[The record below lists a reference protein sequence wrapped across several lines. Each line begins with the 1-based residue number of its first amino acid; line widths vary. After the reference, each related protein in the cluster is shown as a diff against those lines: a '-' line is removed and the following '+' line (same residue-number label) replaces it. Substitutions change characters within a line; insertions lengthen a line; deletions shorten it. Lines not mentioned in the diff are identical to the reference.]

1 MVQSVMESAVQPSKL
16 AGPLDRFMMDEPQT
30 AGAPNEPVNPP
41 TIAPVNPL
49 EPLVEAYLADL
60 STVRA
65 PATVQGARNDL
76 RAIARAAAELGLPG
90 DVRAWTE
97 PDILALRDRFAGLA
111 PCGVQRRVG
120 ILGAF
125 LAFHGNDVVLTA
137 RRQRRLPLP
146 PARHGPVHIID
157 EADRRRLYAAARPV
171 QRMALVLGFGLG
183 LRVGELAAV
192 RVDDIRDVGL
202 VVRKGKGGKAR
213 TVPVGPD
220 VEREVRAFVEGH
232 RARVVARSGAAGDPG
247 TLLVHL
253 VRGVVRPYSP
263 LSLGASLRAL
273 GRRRGVRFSPHDMRR
288 TFATELAARGL
299 GLEAVREVLGHEDI
313 ETTRR
318 YVHVGPDRLRAGT
331 EGYQDAIC
339 EEMARARG

>member
-1 MVQSVMESAVQPSKL
+1 MVVDPQPPAASITSA
-16 AGPLDRFMMDEPQT
+16 
-30 AGAPNEPVNPP
+30 APP
-41 TIAPVNPL
+41 APAPGNPL
-49 EPLVEAYLADL
+49 EPLVDAYLADL
-60 STVRA
+60 ATVRA
-65 PATVQGARNDL
+65 PATVRGARDDL
-76 RAIARAAAELGLPG
+76 RAVARAAADLGLPE
-90 DVRAWTE
+90 DVRAWAE
-97 PDILALRDRFAGLA
+97 SDILALRDRFAGLA
-111 PCGVQRRVG
+111 PCGVQRRMGV
-120 ILGAF
+120 LGAF
-125 LAFHGNDVVLTA
+125 LAFHGNDVVQVA

-146 PARHGPVHIID
+146 PARHGPVHVID
-157 EADRRRLYAAARPV
+157 ETNRRRLYAAARPV

-183 LRVGELAAV
+183 LRLGELAAV

-232 RARVVARSGAAGDPG
+232 RARVVARLSSERDPG

-253 VRGVVRPYSP
+253 VKGAVRPYSP
-263 LSLGASLRAL
+263 LSLGVSLRAL
-273 GRRRGVRFSPHDMRR
+273 GRRLGVRFSPHDMRR
-288 TFATELAARGL
+288 TFATELAERGA

-318 YVHVGPDRLRAGT
+318 YVRVSAGRLRAGT
-331 EGYQDAIC
+331 EDYQDAIC

>member
-1 MVQSVMESAVQPSKL
+1 MVVDPQPPAAFITSATP
-16 AGPLDRFMMDEPQT
+16 P
-30 AGAPNEPVNPP
+30 AP
-41 TIAPVNPL
+41 APGNPL
-49 EPLVEAYLADL
+49 EPLVDAYLADFA
-60 STVRA
+60 TVRA
-65 PATVQGARNDL
+65 PATVRGARDDL
-76 RAIARAAAELGLPG
+76 RAIARAATDLGLPG
-90 DVRAWTE
+90 DVRAWAE

-120 ILGAF
+120 VLGAF
-125 LAFHGNDVVLTA
+125 LAFHGNDVVQVA

-146 PARHGPVHIID
+146 PARHGPVHVID
-157 EADRRRLYAAARPV
+157 EATRRRLYAAARPV

-183 LRVGELAAV
+183 LRLGELAAV
-192 RVDDIRDVGL
+192 RVDDIRDGGL

-232 RARVVARSGAAGDPG
+232 RARVVARLSSEGDPG

-253 VRGVVRPYSP
+253 VKGAVRPYSP
-263 LSLGASLRAL
+263 LSLGASLRGL
-273 GRRRGVRFSPHDMRR
+273 GRRLGVRFSPHDMRR
-288 TFATELAARGL
+288 TFATELAERGA

-318 YVHVGPDRLRAGT
+318 YVHVRPERLRAGT
-331 EGYQDAIC
+331 EGYQNAIC
-339 EEMARARG
+339 EEIARARG

>member
-1 MVQSVMESAVQPSKL
+1 MDRIVQASEVPAATST
-16 AGPLDRFMMDEPQT
+16 GPLDRFMSDDPQPP
-30 AGAPNEPVNPP
+30 AAPSAPP
-41 TIAPVNPL
+41 APPAPAPGDPL
-49 EPLVEAYLADL
+49 EPLVEAYLGDL
-60 STVRA
+60 ATVRS
-65 PATVQGARNDL
+65 PATVRGQRNDL
-76 RAIARAAAELGLPG
+76 KAISRASATLGLPG
-90 DVRAWTE
+90 DIRAWTE
-97 PDILALRDRFAGLA
+97 PDILALKAQWGDLA
-111 PCGVQRRVG
+111 PCTLQARVG
-120 ILGAF
+120 VLGAF
-125 LAFHGNDVVLTA
+125 LAFHGNDVVQVA

-146 PARHGPVHIID
+146 PARHGPVHVID
-157 EADRRRLYAAARPV
+157 EATRRRLYAAARPV

-183 LRVGELAAV
+183 LRLGELAAV

-232 RARVVARSGAAGDPG
+232 RARVVARAAGGGDPG

-253 VRGVVRPYSP
+253 VKGAVRPYSP

-273 GRRRGVRFSPHDMRR
+273 GRRLGVRFSPHDMRR
-288 TFATELAARGL
+288 TFATELAERGA

-318 YVHVGPDRLRAGT
+318 YVHVRPERLRAGT

-339 EEMARARG
+339 EEIARARG